1 MRQTVRNSPFA
12 AFFCKFRAYCG
23 ELVLFLGMIQ
33 GFKYHFT
40 SFSAYNVG
48 NDVFKVGK
56 SEDAG
61 AGPLDNR
68 R

>member
-1 MRQTVRNSPFA
+1 M
-12 AFFCKFRAYCG
+12 
-23 ELVLFLGMIQ
+23 LFLGMIQ

-48 NDVFKVGK
+48 NDVFKVIEI
-56 SEDAG
+56 EDAG

>member
-1 MRQTVRNSPFA
+1 M
-12 AFFCKFRAYCG
+12 
-23 ELVLFLGMIQ
+23 LFLGIIQ

-48 NDVFKVGK
+48 NDVFKVF
-56 SEDAG
+56 EIEVAG